1 MNFPMTSLSKVLKI
15 KLRKMTNPFDNSQ
28 KQLAVEIY
36 SPSVTTR
43 LNEDEHEPK
52 NLSNTSLRQD
62 DFAHSTP
69 FTATVVS
76 DTIRKNSRFHTQ
88 EHSFRNFNLRLKFNF
103 SGESESVVSPPIFS
117 QGNRV
122 PTQLTPVNDLSRQ
135 VTTTQKSQQNTQ
147 SPL

>member
-52 NLSNTSLRQD
+52 NLSITSLRQD

-76 DTIRKNSRFHTQ
+76 DTIRQKSAFHTQ
-88 EHSFRNFNLRLKFNF
+88 EHSFLKYSFYLRLKLNF
-103 SGESESVVSPPIFS
+103 SGESGSVVSPPIFS
-117 QGNRV
+117 LGNRV
-122 PTQLTPVNDLSRQ
+122 PTQLNPVSDPSRS
-135 VTTTQKSQQNTQ
+135 VTHNT
-147 SPL
+147 